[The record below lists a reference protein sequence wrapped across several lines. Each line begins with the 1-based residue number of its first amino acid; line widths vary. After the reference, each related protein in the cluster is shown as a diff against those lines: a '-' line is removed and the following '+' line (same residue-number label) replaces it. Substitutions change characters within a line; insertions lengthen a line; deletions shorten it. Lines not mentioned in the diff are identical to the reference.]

1 MELSF
6 LILKQIVSMFLMI
19 VVGYVLVRSKAVEKN
34 LGTFLAKV
42 VMYVVLP
49 CTIVDAFQID
59 NDPKTFS
66 NLLFAFVV
74 ALVFNILLIILSY
87 AFKSIFKMNEIEQAS
102 VAYPNS
108 GDILIPLVT
117 SVLSPTM
124 TVYCCA
130 FMVVQLLFMFT
141 HGVNLLANDSEKN
154 LSNILKNPNVIAI
167 VIGILL
173 LAMNI
178 TISEIVGNVIDSFAS
193 MVAPLSMLVIGCSI
207 ANCDLKR
214 GLAKKRTY
222 LIVLI
227 RQVIFPLIFLGI
239 IKITSLDTF
248 IQDGA
253 SILLILYMAVASSP
267 AATIVNIVQSHDMD
281 SSYASIINVVGVICL
296 IFTMPIMVFI
306 FQVFI

>member
-1 MELSF
+1 
-6 LILKQIVSMFLMI
+6 
-19 VVGYVLVRSKAVEKN
+19 
-34 LGTFLAKV
+34 
-42 VMYVVLP
+42 MYVVLP

-59 NDPKTFS
+59 NDPKTLS

-154 LSNILKNPNVIAI
+154 LDNILKNPNVIAI

-178 TISEIVGNVIDSFAS
+178 TIPEIVGNVIDSFAS

-214 GLAKKRTY
+214 FVKKRTY

-227 RQVIFPLIFLGI
+227 HQVIFPIIFLGI

-281 SSYASIINVVGVICL
+281 SSYASIINVVESC
-296 IFTMPIMVFI
+296 
-306 FQVFI
+306 